1 MKWTSRI
8 LILAIFFAAMF
19 GCQKGQKAVASKE
32 GRSSTSAKAKSASAK
47 PAGKGAPTKEA
58 SAKSGT
64 SNAKSSSAKSSNAK
78 TSNAKTSSAK
88 TSNAKSTASHE
99 KASSLHFT
107 HPGVL
112 TMADNGRSFDVRQG
126 EEIVVKLDSNH
137 SSGFSWA
144 LGEDLGAVVKQEGK
158 AAYARNTSKSG
169 KILSGGTETWRFRTA
184 GSGRETVKLEYRR
197 SWERNFP
204 DRTFRF
210 GLTVR

>member
-64 SNAKSSSAKSSNAK
+64 SNAKA
-78 TSNAKTSSAK
+78 
-88 TSNAKSTASHE
+88 TASHE

-158 AAYARNTSKSG
+158 PGYARNTSKSG

>member
-47 PAGKGAPTKEA
+47 PAGKTATTKEA
-58 SAKSGT
+58 SAKSGASNAKSGT
-64 SNAKSSSAKSSNAK
+64 SNAKA
-78 TSNAKTSSAK
+78 
-88 TSNAKSTASHE
+88 TASHE
-99 KASSLHFT
+99 KAASLHFT

-126 EEIVVKLDSNH
+126 EVITVKLDSNH

-158 AAYARNTSKSG
+158 PGYARNTSKSG

>member
-1 MKWTSRI
+1 VKWTSRI
-8 LILAIFFAAMF
+8 LILAIFIVAMF
-19 GCQKGQKAVASKE
+19 GCQKGQKAAISKE

-47 PAGKGAPTKEA
+47 PAGKAATSKNA

-64 SNAKSSSAKSSNAK
+64 SSTK
-78 TSNAKTSSAK
+78 TAS
-88 TSNAKSTASHE
+88 SHE
-99 KASSLHFT
+99 KPATLHFT

-126 EEIVVKLDSNH
+126 EVIIVKLDSNH
-137 SSGFSWA
+137 SSGFTWA
-144 LGEDLGAVVKQEGK
+144 LGEEIGAVVKQEGK
-158 AAYARNTSKSG
+158 PVYARNTTKTG
-169 KILSGGTETWRFRTA
+169 KVVSGGTETWRFRTV

-210 GLTVR
+210 NLTVR

>member
-1 MKWTSRI
+1 VKWTSRI

-78 TSNAKTSSAK
+78 TSNAKA
-88 TSNAKSTASHE
+88 TASHE

-126 EEIVVKLDSNH
+126 EVITVKLDSNH

-158 AAYARNTSKSG
+158 PGYARNTSKSG

>member
-47 PAGKGAPTKEA
+47 PAGKTATTKEA
-58 SAKSGT
+58 SAKSGASNAKSGASNAKSGT
-64 SNAKSSSAKSSNAK
+64 SNAKA
-78 TSNAKTSSAK
+78 
-88 TSNAKSTASHE
+88 TASHE
-99 KASSLHFT
+99 KAASLHFT

-126 EEIVVKLDSNH
+126 EVITVKLDSNH

-158 AAYARNTSKSG
+158 PGYARNTSKSG